1 VNPILLSIQHI
12 VKTYPNGHTALKDI
26 SFDVAEGEFVAII
39 GLSGSGKS
47 TLLRCINR
55 MHEITSGKMLF
66 HGKDI
71 TGLQGEELRKHRKEC
86 GMIFQHFNLP

>member
-1 VNPILLSIQHI
+1 MSTLLSIQHI

-26 SFDVAEGEFVAII
+26 SFDVQEGEFIAII

-55 MHEITSGKMLF
+55 MHDITSGTILF
-66 HGKDI
+66 RGKDI

-86 GMIFQHFNLP
+86 GMIF